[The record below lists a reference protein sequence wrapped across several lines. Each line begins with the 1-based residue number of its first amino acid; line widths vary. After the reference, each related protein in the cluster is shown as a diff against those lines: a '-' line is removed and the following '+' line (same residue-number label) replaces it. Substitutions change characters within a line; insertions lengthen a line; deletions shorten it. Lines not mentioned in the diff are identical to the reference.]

1 MLTFDGFK
9 SGMRRMAG
17 VALFGVPFG
26 FAFGAGAVEAGLSI
40 AQTVAMSAIVHAGA
54 SQFAMLELW
63 HQPLPLLSIAFVVLA
78 VNARHLIFGAAL
90 APLLNALPKRHR
102 LLSAIWMSDANFA
115 DMQSARQ
122 SGSSDL
128 GILVG
133 GGFVMWLSWVSSTA
147 LGAVIG
153 GTAKDLSRFGIDV
166 VMAAF
171 FVAVIAMPARRAS
184 NLLPM
189 GVAAFI
195 SVATLSLLPHGWNVI
210 AGALAGGIA
219 GVASGVARDR

>member
-1 MLTFDGFK
+1 MLTFQGFK
-9 SGMRRMAG
+9 AGMRRMAG

-40 AQTVAMSAIVHAGA
+40 AQTVAMSTIVHAGA

-63 HQPLPLLSIAFVVLA
+63 RQPLPLLSIAVVVLA
-78 VNARHLIFGAAL
+78 VNARHIIFGAAL
-90 APLLNALPKRHR
+90 APLLNALPLRHR
-102 LLSAIWMSDANFA
+102 LLSALWLSDANFA
-115 DMQSARQ
+115 DMQAARQ
-122 SGSSDL
+122 SGSRDL

-147 LGAVIG
+147 LGALVG
-153 GTAKDLSRFGIDV
+153 GSEKDLSRFGIDV

-171 FVAVIAMPARRAS
+171 FVAVIATPARRIE
-184 NLLPM
+184 NLLPI
-189 GVAAFI
+189 GAAALV

-219 GVASGVARDR
+219 GVIRER